1 MSDLTLIL
9 LAAGNSSRFK
19 VPVKKQW
26 LRIDHDPLWLFVTNR
41 ITQMG
46 DFAKVIVVAHPDELP
61 FMQSM
66 CEHTIVAGGET
77 RQHSLRNALKHV
89 ETSYVL
95 VSDIARSCV
104 SPELHPTSY

>member
-1 MSDLTLIL
+1 MYTFVTLRKKIGYKLSDLTLIL

-46 DFAKVIVVAHPDELP
+46 HFANVIIVAHPDECP
-61 FMQSM
+61 FMQRM
-66 CEHTIVAGGET
+66 CEHTIVAGGNS
-77 RQHSLRNALKHV
+77 RQHSLRNALA
-89 ETSYVL
+89 YVNTPFVL
-95 VSDIARSCV
+95 N
-104 SPELHPTSY
+104 E